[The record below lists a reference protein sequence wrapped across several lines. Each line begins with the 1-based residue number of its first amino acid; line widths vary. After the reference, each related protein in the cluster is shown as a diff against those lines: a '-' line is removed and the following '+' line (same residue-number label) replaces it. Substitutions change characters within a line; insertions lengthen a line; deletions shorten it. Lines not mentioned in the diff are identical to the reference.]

1 MLRNIGIAGL
11 MMLATTAIHAGGMVF
26 ALHLTRER
34 VGRLRTRLRQMH
46 FYWIAGVVL
55 LMFLVSL
62 LEVSLWAATYV
73 ALDAIEGFERALY
86 FSTVTFTT
94 LGYGDIVLDPRW
106 QLLAAFEAANGIIM
120 FGWTTAIVIAVVQRV
135 YFGGKNAFGETD
147 ASAPD
152 SHG

>member
-1 MLRNIGIAGL
+1 MLLNIGIAVA

-62 LEVSLWAATYV
+62 LEVSVWAAMYV

-86 FSTVTFTT
+86 FSMVTFTT
-94 LGYGDIVLDPRW
+94 LGYGDIVLESRW

-135 YFGGKNAFGETD
+135 YFGGKH
-147 ASAPD
+147 APGKAD
-152 SHG
+152 E